1 MQGFGDWAVIIIKRY
16 MKRAFKTI
24 GIFLSAILLLASCS
38 SDDDEPE
45 MKNSANEGVVYNGHG
60 EAVNS
65 SPLSVFLSEELR
77 LPYWDV
83 KGLGHY
89 TFFSYKVLDG
99 HIIDYLQD
107 SCIVI
112 NSIEEFRLAYHGT
125 KTIPEINFT
134 NNTLLICRTHG
145 SDISRLGEVGLSDQG
160 DEYELRYKILH
171 YLDRTSLC
179 VEWPIYYWRLSPKL
193 QKKPIVMIRK
203 DIHIGEG

>member
-1 MQGFGDWAVIIIKRY
+1 

-65 SPLSVFLSEELR
+65 SPLSVFLSEELS

-112 NSIEEFRLAYHGT
+112 NSMEEFRLAYHGT

>member
-1 MQGFGDWAVIIIKRY
+1 

-24 GIFLSAILLLASCS
+24 GIFLSAILLLAGCS

>member
-1 MQGFGDWAVIIIKRY
+1 

-99 HIIDYLQD
+99 CIVDNLQD
-107 SCIVI
+107 SCIIV
-112 NSIEEFRLAYHGT
+112 NSMEEFRLAYHGT
-125 KTIPEINFT
+125 KTLPEVNFT

>member
-1 MQGFGDWAVIIIKRY
+1 
-16 MKRAFKTI
+16 MKRTFKTI

>member
-1 MQGFGDWAVIIIKRY
+1 

-171 YLDRTSLC
+171 YLERTSLC

>member
-1 MQGFGDWAVIIIKRY
+1 

-83 KGLGHY
+83 KGPGHY

-99 HIIDYLQD
+99 HIVDNLQD

>member
-1 MQGFGDWAVIIIKRY
+1 

-160 DEYELRYKILH
+160 DEFELRYKILH

>member
-1 MQGFGDWAVIIIKRY
+1 

-145 SDISRLGEVGLSDQG
+145 SGISRLGEVGLSDQG

>member
-1 MQGFGDWAVIIIKRY
+1 

-112 NSIEEFRLAYHGT
+112 NSMEEFRLAYHGT

>member
-1 MQGFGDWAVIIIKRY
+1 
-16 MKRAFKTI
+16 MKRTI
-24 GIFLSAILLLASCS
+24 NTLGLFLSAFFLLASCS

>member
-1 MQGFGDWAVIIIKRY
+1 

-24 GIFLSAILLLASCS
+24 GIFLSAIILLASCS

>member
-1 MQGFGDWAVIIIKRY
+1 
-16 MKRAFKTI
+16 MKRTIKTL
-24 GIFLSAILLLASCS
+24 GLFLSAFFLLTGCS

-160 DEYELRYKILH
+160 DKYELRYKILH

>member
-1 MQGFGDWAVIIIKRY
+1 

-77 LPYWDV
+77 PPYWDV
-83 KGLGHY
+83 KGPGHY

>member
-1 MQGFGDWAVIIIKRY
+1 
-16 MKRAFKTI
+16 MKRAFKTF
-24 GIFLSAILLLASCS
+24 GIFLSAILLLAGCS
-38 SDDDEPE
+38 SDNDEPE

-60 EAVNS
+60 EAVKS

-77 LPYWDV
+77 PPYWDV
-83 KGLGHY
+83 KGHGHY
-89 TFFSYKVLDG
+89 TFFSYKVIDG
-99 HIIDYLQD
+99 CIVDCLQD

-112 NSIEEFRLAYHGT
+112 NSMEEFRIAYHGT

-134 NNTLLICRTHG
+134 NNTLFICRTHG
-145 SDISRLGEVGLSDQG
+145 SDVSRLGEVGLSDQG
-160 DEYELRYKILH
+160 DEYELRYEILH
-171 YLDRTSLC
+171 YLDRVSLC

>member
-1 MQGFGDWAVIIIKRY
+1 

-89 TFFSYKVLDG
+89 IFFSYKVLDG

-112 NSIEEFRLAYHGT
+112 NSMEEFRLAYHGT

>member
-1 MQGFGDWAVIIIKRY
+1 

-99 HIIDYLQD
+99 LIIDYLQD

>member
-1 MQGFGDWAVIIIKRY
+1 

>member
-1 MQGFGDWAVIIIKRY
+1 
-16 MKRAFKTI
+16 MKRAFKTF

-112 NSIEEFRLAYHGT
+112 NSMEEFRLAYHGT

>member
-1 MQGFGDWAVIIIKRY
+1 

-45 MKNSANEGVVYNGHG
+45 MKNNANEGVVYNGHG

>member
-1 MQGFGDWAVIIIKRY
+1 

-145 SDISRLGEVGLSDQG
+145 SDISRLGEVELSDQG

>member
-1 MQGFGDWAVIIIKRY
+1 MLN
-16 MKRAFKTI
+16 

>member
-1 MQGFGDWAVIIIKRY
+1 

-24 GIFLSAILLLASCS
+24 GIFLSAILLLAGCNK
-38 SDDDEPE
+38 DDDEPE

>member
-1 MQGFGDWAVIIIKRY
+1 

-24 GIFLSAILLLASCS
+24 GIFLSAIILLASCS

-112 NSIEEFRLAYHGT
+112 NSMEEFRLAYHGT

>member
-1 MQGFGDWAVIIIKRY
+1 

-179 VEWPIYYWRLSPKL
+179 VEWPIYYWRLSHKL

>member
-1 MQGFGDWAVIIIKRY
+1 

-107 SCIVI
+107 SCIGI

>member
-1 MQGFGDWAVIIIKRY
+1 

-45 MKNSANEGVVYNGHG
+45 MKNSANEGVVYKGHG

>member
-1 MQGFGDWAVIIIKRY
+1 

-89 TFFSYKVLDG
+89 TFFSYRVLDG

>member
-1 MQGFGDWAVIIIKRY
+1 

-24 GIFLSAILLLASCS
+24 GIFLSAIILLASCS

-99 HIIDYLQD
+99 NIIDYLQD

-112 NSIEEFRLAYHGT
+112 NSMEEFRLAYHGT

>member
-1 MQGFGDWAVIIIKRY
+1 

-179 VEWPIYYWRLSPKL
+179 VEWPIYYWRLSTKL

-203 DIHIGEG
+203 YIHIGEG

>member
-1 MQGFGDWAVIIIKRY
+1 

-24 GIFLSAILLLASCS
+24 GFLFSAIFLLASCS

>member
-1 MQGFGDWAVIIIKRY
+1 MR
-16 MKRAFKTI
+16 RALKTI

-112 NSIEEFRLAYHGT
+112 NSMEEFRLAYHGT

>member
-1 MQGFGDWAVIIIKRY
+1 
-16 MKRAFKTI
+16 MKQAFKTI

-83 KGLGHY
+83 EGLGHY

-112 NSIEEFRLAYHGT
+112 NSMEEFRLAYHGT

>member
-1 MQGFGDWAVIIIKRY
+1 

-179 VEWPIYYWRLSPKL
+179 VEWPIYYWRLSAKL

>member
-1 MQGFGDWAVIIIKRY
+1 

-203 DIHIGEG
+203 DIHIDEG

>member
-1 MQGFGDWAVIIIKRY
+1 

-83 KGLGHY
+83 KGPGHY

>member
-1 MQGFGDWAVIIIKRY
+1 
-16 MKRAFKTI
+16 MKRTFKTI
-24 GIFLSAILLLASCS
+24 GIFLSAIFLLAGCS
-38 SDDDEPE
+38 SDNDEPE

>member
-1 MQGFGDWAVIIIKRY
+1 

-77 LPYWDV
+77 LHYWDV